1 MDNERTC
8 KNCGKQI
15 NGDFKFCPNCGT
27 KIEEETPKEETSN
40 IFCSSCGKSVNSDFN
55 VCPFCGE
62 KLKNQTLNN
71 NEDNK
76 KEEKIFCKNCGRL
89 IKNDFKI
96 CPHCKV
102 KISNETADEIQSKEV
117 VKSNT
122 YFSEKSSMVCLIFMV
137 CVGWL
142 VCAHRFYVGRTT
154 EATIFLVANL
164 SSIILGLLGFV
175 PVWIYIIFYL
185 IVIWLWDLIKLVKGE
200 FKDSEGKYLKKL

>member
-1 MDNERTC
+1 MDNEKIC
-8 KNCGKQI
+8 KNCEKQI
-15 NGDFKFCPNCGT
+15 NGDFKFCPYCGA
-27 KIEEETPKEETSN
+27 KNEKETPKENSSN
-40 IFCSSCGKSVNSDFN
+40 IFCSSCGKSVNKDFN

-62 KLKNQTLNN
+62 KLKNQNL
-71 NEDNK
+71 NEDK

-102 KISNETADEIQSKEV
+102 KISNETENEIQSKAV

-122 YFSEKSSMVCLIFMV
+122 YFSEKSSMVCLILMV
-137 CVGWL
+137 CVGWA

-154 EATIFLVANL
+154 EATVFLIANL
-164 SSIILGLLGFV
+164 SSIIILMVDGIPIL
-175 PVWIYIIFYL
+175 IYIIFYL
-185 IVIWLWDLIKLVKGE
+185 VAIWLWDLIKLVRGE